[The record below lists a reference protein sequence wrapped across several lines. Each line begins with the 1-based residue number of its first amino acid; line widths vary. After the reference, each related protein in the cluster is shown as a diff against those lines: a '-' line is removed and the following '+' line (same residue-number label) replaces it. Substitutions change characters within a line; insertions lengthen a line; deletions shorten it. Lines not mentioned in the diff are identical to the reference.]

1 MGTFQKGL
9 VKGKGDATPL
19 PCETLMRAFKGG
31 AAICY
36 YKVAQG
42 TTKFILF
49 HF

>member
-1 MGTFQKGL
+1 MGTFQVGL

-42 TTKFILF
+42 TTKFISF